1 MLDTKG
7 RKIIEP
13 VISKIAKKCVD
24 LGISANFVT
33 LVAFIIG
40 LIGAYSLYCKQYAL
54 SIILLWLSGL
64 FDVIDGSVARLSKN
78 QSLLGA
84 QFDIVSDR
92 IVELSYFWALALTNK
107 DSVFAI
113 MFLITMA
120 FLSMTIFLTT
130 GMISKNETPKS
141 FYYQAGLM
149 ERTEGFIAT
158 TLMIIFKNHLTI
170 VSYVYGI
177 LILITIIQRVI
188 DTIKINRSHS

>member
-7 RKIIEP
+7 RKIIDP
-13 VISKIAKKCVD
+13 VISKIANKCVD

-130 GMISKNETPKS
+130 GMISKNETYKS

-170 VSYVYGI
+170 VTYVYGI

-188 DTIKINRSHS
+188 DTIKINRSYS